1 MLDLVAF
8 IKPVLDEIT
17 GQDVRT
23 WPVRQHAVNANWQIP
38 DTSSCA
44 WSARKVEIEIAHE
57 AAEQLRSADQRALY
71 QLQRG
76 LDRFLRARLGSRSPA
91 GCSDGVIVI
100 VVDRLVP
107 F

>member
-23 WPVRQHAVNANWQIP
+23 WRVRQHVVNANWQIP
-38 DTSSCA
+38 GTGSRA
-44 WSARKVEIEIAHE
+44 WPARKVEIEIAHE
-57 AAEQLRSADQRALY
+57 AAEQLRHADQRALY

-76 LDRFLRARLGSRSPA
+76 LDAFLRARLGSHSQMS
-91 GCSDGVIVI
+91 GSGGVIVI

>member
-23 WPVRQHAVNANWQIP
+23 WTVRRHVVNANWQIP
-38 DTSSCA
+38 DTSSRN

-57 AAEQLRSADQRALY
+57 AAEQLRHADQCALY

-76 LDRFLRARLGSRSPA
+76 LDAFLRARLGSHSRMSGA
-91 GCSDGVIVI
+91 DGVIVI
-100 VVDRLVP
+100 VIDRLVP